1 MVEIQCS
8 SCHTRYR
15 IDERVLPEDTPTFK
29 CSRCGHVFSVEPR
42 RPKAGESAGSRAAES
57 ARQPAASAERQPAA
71 EPTVKTAA
79 PKSAG
84 PKVRRSLKIV
94 PPPQAPRE
102 IQPPEPGT
110 TAPATDSYPETV
122 PESEPEA
129 RAEIVPAEINPLERP
144 FSHRIEEPDP
154 DENFDFSAE
163 IEEDEIDEDETREE
177 VGDED
182 AWEVGESGLH
192 FTEPHEHHVGVAE
205 DAGATQ
211 GIEPPVLVPG
221 RVEREAE
228 KKPAGHASAPWLG
241 SPVHSSGFFL
251 ACFFFVALAFGAVSL
266 LIAGQPAASAS
277 LLAGLPAIGD
287 RFVDPAPAAVQI
299 ALRDI
304 HAGYQS
310 INGQRQALVITGQAL
325 SVGNQPLHEVQI
337 AVSLLDASQRE
348 LARQEVYCGNSL
360 SGRMISQMTPRE
372 LDFYQKLGPPKS
384 FVLQPSG
391 LSPFVTVFVEPAAG
405 AGSFAVQVERAA
417 RDSSG
422 SSPPSEAP
430 ASAARHLSVIPSPW
444 PPAPRIPRC
453 PSDRP
458 ARRRR

>member
-42 RPKAGESAGSRAAES
+42 RPKAGEASRAAES
-57 ARQPAASAERQPAA
+57 ARRPATSAEHQPAA
-71 EPTVKTAA
+71 EPRVKTPA

-84 PKVRRSLKIV
+84 PKVRGSLKIV

-102 IQPPEPGT
+102 IQPPEPGA
-110 TAPATDSYPETV
+110 TAPAIDPY
-122 PESEPEA
+122 PESESEA
-129 RAEIVPAEINPLERP
+129 RAEIAPEEINPLERP

-192 FTEPHEHHVGVAE
+192 FPEPHEHQVGVAE
-205 DAGATQ
+205 DAGTTQ
-211 GIEPPVLVPG
+211 ETASPVLMPSQA
-221 RVEREAE
+221 EREAE
-228 KKPAGHASAPWLG
+228 EKPAGHASAPWLG

-251 ACFFFVALAFGAVSL
+251 ACFFFVALAFGALSL

-304 HAGYQS
+304 HASYQS

-325 SVGNQPLHEVQI
+325 GVSNQALHEVQI

-360 SGRMISQMTPRE
+360 SERMISQMTPRE

-391 LSPFVTVFVEPAAG
+391 SSPFVTVFVEPPAG
-405 AGSFAVQVERAA
+405 AGSFAVQVERTE
-417 RDSSG
+417 RDSFG
-422 SSPPSEAP
+422 APPPGDAP
-430 ASAARHLSVIPSPW
+430 A
-444 PPAPRIPRC
+444 PPLGT
-453 PSDRP
+453 
-458 ARRRR
+458 

>member
-42 RPKAGESAGSRAAES
+42 RPKAGESSRAAES
-57 ARQPAASAERQPAA
+57 AREPAAAAERQPAA
-71 EPTVKTAA
+71 EPESTTPA

-102 IQPPEPGT
+102 IQPPEPGA
-110 TAPATDSYPETV
+110 TAPATDPYPETA
-122 PESEPEA
+122 PESGPEA
-129 RAEIVPAEINPLERP
+129 RAEIAPEEINPLERP

-163 IEEDEIDEDETREE
+163 IEEDELDEDETREE

-182 AWEVGESGLH
+182 AWEVGESGPH
-192 FTEPHEHHVGVAE
+192 FPEPHEHHVGVAE
-205 DAGATQ
+205 DGGATQ
-211 GIEPPVLVPG
+211 EIESPVLAPG

-251 ACFFFVALAFGAVSL
+251 ACFFFVALAFGAASL

-277 LLAGLPAIGD
+277 LLAGMPAIGD

-325 SVGNQPLHEVQI
+325 SVGSQPLHEVQI

-360 SGRMISQMTPRE
+360 SERMISQMTPRE
-372 LDFYQKLGPPKS
+372 LEFYQKLGPPKS

-391 LSPFVTVFVEPAAG
+391 VSPFVTVFVEPAAG
-405 AGSFAVQVERAA
+405 AGSFAVQVERAE

-422 SSPPSEAP
+422 SSPPSDAP
-430 ASAARHLSVIPSPW
+430 AS
-444 PPAPRIPRC
+444 PPGT
-453 PSDRP
+453 
-458 ARRRR
+458 

>member
-42 RPKAGESAGSRAAES
+42 RPKAGESDRDRPRATES
-57 ARQPAASAERQPAA
+57 ARQPAATVERQPAA
-71 EPTVKTAA
+71 EPKVKTPA

-84 PKVRRSLKIV
+84 SKVRPSLKIV
-94 PPPQAPRE
+94 PPPPQTPRE
-102 IQPPEPGT
+102 SQPPEPGT
-110 TAPATDSYPETV
+110 TAPASDPYPETAHDPETA
-122 PESEPEA
+122 PESGAEA
-129 RAEIVPAEINPLERP
+129 RAEIAPEEINPLERP
-144 FSHRIEEPDP
+144 FSHRIEEPDA
-154 DENFDFSAE
+154 DQNFDFSAE

-182 AWEVGESGLH
+182 TWEVGESASH
-192 FTEPHEHHVGVAE
+192 FPESHEYHLDVAE
-205 DAGATQ
+205 DAGTTQ
-211 GIEPPVLVPG
+211 KIELPAPVPD
-221 RVEREAE
+221 RIEREAE
-228 KKPAGHASAPWLG
+228 KKPASHASTPLLG

-251 ACFFFVALAFGAVSL
+251 ACFFFVALAFGAMSL
-266 LIAGQPAASAS
+266 LIAGQPTASAS

-310 INGQRQALVITGQAL
+310 INGQRRALVITGQAL
-325 SVGNQPLHEVQI
+325 GVGNQPLHEVQI
-337 AVSLLDASQRE
+337 AVSLLGASQQE
-348 LARQEVYCGNSL
+348 VARQEVYCGNSL
-360 SGRMISQMTPRE
+360 SERMISQMTPRE
-372 LDFYQKLGPPKS
+372 LDFYQKLGPPKN

-391 LSPFVTVFVEPAAG
+391 LSPFVTVFVEPPAG
-405 AGSFAVQVERAA
+405 TGSFAVQVERAE

-422 SSPPSEAP
+422 SSPPGDAP
-430 ASAARHLSVIPSPW
+430 A
-444 PPAPRIPRC
+444 PPPGT
-453 PSDRP
+453 
-458 ARRRR
+458 